1 MYLLKNILIILA
13 VFFYNNSGIYSQISK
28 NVKKEVNISQ
38 LENKSRTGIFNPVTS
53 NLINNYDI
61 KYHRCEWQIN
71 PAINYIKGSVT
82 TYFTPSAPN
91 FNKIQFDL
99 SHTLI
104 VDSIKYHH
112 LLLPFNLLPIDVLEV
127 NLPATISPN
136 SLDSISVYYQ
146 GAPVATGNGSFTCS
160 THNGTPIMWTLSEPF
175 GARDWWPCKQSLND
189 KVDSLDIIVTVPKG
203 NRVASN
209 GVLIA
214 ETNLGANEVFH
225 WKTKYPIAA
234 YLIGIAVTNYVQY
247 SNHVPLK
254 NNDSLQV
261 LNYVYPEHLSDA
273 SKQTKDIVGIIK
285 LYDSL
290 LIPYP
295 FAKEKYGHAQFGWG
309 GGMEHQTMSFMSGF
323 SYGLMAHECA
333 HQWFGDYITCGSWED
348 IWLNEGFATYFEG
361 LTVEHY
367 FPKDWLRWKE
377 TKINNITSLPDGSV
391 RVDDTLS
398 RERIFYGRL
407 TYDKGA
413 FLLNMLRWKLGDS
426 AFFNSLKSYLSD
438 VALAKGY
445 AKTPDLIRHL
455 ELISGM
461 SLQIFFNQWYYNQ
474 GYPSYHLTYSQSERE
489 VEVIV
494 NQTQSHPSVAF
505 FEMPIAIKFIGFNED
520 TTIVFNHHFSGE
532 HFKVNLNFQVID
544 LKFDPELRILS
555 ANNSVRKIATENPI
569 VIFPNPTKKDISVSV
584 FLINPEDL
592 VFEIVDSRG
601 RIVYSEIERA
611 SGKNLQKQITTSSF
625 ANGTYFFNVKGK
637 SVDYTQRFIKK

>member
-1 MYLLKNILIILA
+1 MRLLKNTAIILVA
-13 VFFYNNSGIYSQISK
+13 FFYNNSSIYSQTNG
-28 NVKKEVNISQ
+28 NVKEEINIPL
-38 LENKSRTGIFNPVTS
+38 LENKARASIFNPVSS

-82 TYFTPSAPN
+82 SYFIPTTTN
-91 FNKIQFDL
+91 FNKMQFDL
-99 SHTLI
+99 AHTLI
-104 VDSIKYHH
+104 IDSIKYHQ
-112 LLLPFNLLPIDVLEV
+112 LLLPFRLLSTDILEID
-127 NLPATISPN
+127 LPTTIPQN

-146 GAPVATGNGSFTCS
+146 GAPIATGNGSFTCS

-175 GARDWWPCKQSLND
+175 GARDWWPCKQGLND
-189 KVDSLDIIVTVPKG
+189 KVDSLDIIVTVPQG

-209 GVLIA
+209 GVLIT
-214 ETNLGANEVFH
+214 ETNSGANEVFH

-247 SNHVPLK
+247 SDYVPLS

-261 LNYVYPEHLSDA
+261 LNYVYPESLIDA
-273 SKQTKDIVGIIK
+273 RKQTKDIVGIIK
-285 LYDSL
+285 LFDSL

-377 TKINNITSLPDGSV
+377 TKINKITSLPDGSV
-391 RVDDTLS
+391 RCDDTLS

-407 TYDKGA
+407 TYDKGSY
-413 FLLNMLRWKLGDS
+413 LLQMLRWKLGDS
-426 AFFNSLKSYLSD
+426 LFFSSLKNYLND
-438 VALAKGY
+438 VTLAKGY
-445 AKTPDLIRHL
+445 AKTPDLIRQL
-455 ELISGM
+455 ELTSGIS
-461 SLQIFFNQWYYNQ
+461 LKDFFYQWYYNQ
-474 GYPSYHLTYSQSERE
+474 GYPSYHVVYSQSNQQ
-489 VEVIV
+489 VELVV

-505 FEMPIAIKFIGFNED
+505 FEMPIPIKFIGFNED
-520 TTIVFNHHFSGE
+520 TTIVFDHQLSGE

-544 LKFDPELRILS
+544 LKFDPELRIIS
-555 ANNSVRKIATENPI
+555 ANNSVRKIATENPV

-584 FLINPEDL
+584 FLLNPEDL
-592 VFEIVDSRG
+592 IFEIVDSRG
-601 RIVYSEIERA
+601 RIVYSEKERA
-611 SGKNLQKQITTSSF
+611 TGKSLQKKIITSSF

-637 SVDYTQRFIKK
+637 SVDYSQKFIKQ